1 MDFPSVD
8 LRSARKRIQRLWKS
22 EGAESLR
29 FYAGYFRWPLLL
41 ILLGLAGE
49 KLIYY
54 GLIPLDGY
62 ITREIAYAEAAHEDA
77 IGDDRAATLSIRRAL
92 LQTRDNSR
100 LWRLAA
106 RISDHAHSPEG
117 AYCWQQADRLSPGS
131 VDTELSLAEAAL
143 ANQQLDLAAS
153 ALGEVAPAERETVRF
168 QIDAGRNA
176 RADGQP
182 EQARVCFERIEMANP
197 HDAKTLFALADWH
210 AGLANP
216 LDLARA
222 HDLLT
227 GLALRASERP
237 AAWRA
242 LIRLD
247 LKRGDISEARL
258 TSETLLASTDVVFA
272 DRIQRL
278 DIAAR
283 ESPEAVENRLAS
295 LLRTRDSGEMA
306 AGLTWMTAHGRAE
319 EALLWIRHQ
328 TEEVQDDPPI
338 GTARAGCLAALG
350 DWEHLRDDQRDSNWP
365 GHEPERLTI
374 LAQACLA
381 LKEESDARSAWN
393 QAIEAC
399 RDTDDF
405 VALLRATDRLAAPD
419 GWGDEKAAVWM
430 ALARQYP
437 DQQWPLRALLAYQLG
452 RDDLLQVQMLYARL
466 AAIAPDDLS
475 LAANRDLVCLLRGTG
490 MEKASTDLQRLDDRA
505 PGNPT
510 VATAAAYALH
520 LQGKDNEALGAM
532 GALTAEELQAPE
544 RAAYLGQLLA
554 AAGPVDR
561 AEACLQVALART
573 QLLAEER
580 AGVVRA
586 MDLVAYRRAM
596 ADLLHVAAGAA
607 RDRSIA
613 FFSWR
618 AASGKPLFVVGQSV
632 ALGRGGDGRGAME
645 TLARVDPA
653 ALDPAAL
660 TIYEG
665 AVLDLVGGHNDSA
678 RYLELAGDLP
688 SETNGVKLH
697 RVLDGWWALRH
708 LQPTDVA
715 AASGLF
721 ATYRALEDVETGPA
735 FWRGDEGHEVQL
747 TRDCLLGGEAAA
759 AVQDRL
765 ESLVR
770 HLPSTPQI
778 EAQIGYALFLQGR
791 VQAARARLE
800 ILSPDELAQPEA
812 ALYYG
817 TILQACG
824 ETTLAQDYL
833 RRGAAFQVAG
843 AQIAQQRSHP

>member
-8 LRSARKRIQRLWKS
+8 LRSSRKRLRQLWKS
-22 EGAESLR
+22 EAAESLR

-41 ILLGLAGE
+41 ILLGLGGE

-54 GLIPLDGY
+54 GLLPLDGY

-92 LQTRDNSR
+92 LQTRDNAR

-117 AYCWQQADRLSPGS
+117 AYCWQQADRLCPGS
-131 VDTELSLAEAAL
+131 ADTELSLAEAAL

-168 QIDAGRNA
+168 QIDSGRNA
-176 RADGQP
+176 LADGQS
-182 EQARVCFERIEMANP
+182 EQARVCFERVEMTDP
-197 HDAKTLFALADWH
+197 HEAKTLFALADWH
-210 AGLANP
+210 TGLADP
-216 LDLARA
+216 RDLARA
-222 HDLLT
+222 HDLLA
-227 GLALRASERP
+227 GLTREASERP

-258 TSETLLASTDVVFA
+258 TSETLLASPDAIFA

-278 DIAAR
+278 DIASR
-283 ESPEAVENRLAS
+283 ESPGAVEDRLAS
-295 LLRTRDSGEMA
+295 LLRTQDCGEMA
-306 AGLTWMTAHGRAE
+306 AVLTWMTAHGRAE

-328 TEEVQDDPPI
+328 TEEVQDDPAI
-338 GTARAGCLAALG
+338 GTARAGCLTALG
-350 DWEHLRDDQRDSNWP
+350 DWEHLRDDQRDSSWP

-374 LAQACLA
+374 LAQACLV

-452 RDDLLQVQMLYARL
+452 RGDLLQVLALYTRL

-490 MEKASTDLQRLDDRA
+490 MEKASADLQRLDERA

-561 AEACLQVALART
+561 AEACLNVARARP

-580 AGVVRA
+580 AGVDGA

-596 ADLLHVAAGAA
+596 ADLLHAPIGAA

-618 AASGKPLFVVGQSV
+618 AASGTPLFVMGQSV
-632 ALGRGGDGRGAME
+632 ALRNGGDGLEAMG

-665 AVLDLVGGHNDSA
+665 AVLDLAGGRDSA

-697 RVLDGWWALRH
+697 RALDGWWALRH
-708 LQPTDVA
+708 LRPADSA
-715 AASGLF
+715 AANGLF
-721 ATYRALEDVETGPA
+721 ATYHALESVETGPA
-735 FWRGDEGHEVQL
+735 FWRGDWGHEVQL
-747 TRDCLLGGEAAA
+747 TRDCLRRGEAAA

-770 HLPSTPQI
+770 HVPSTPQI

-824 ETTLAQDYL
+824 ETGLAEDYL
-833 RRGAAFQVAG
+833 RRGAGYQVTG
-843 AQIAQQRSHP
+843 AQIAQQRPHP